1 MAKDDDFFD
10 KYVTN
15 TPNSKRKG
23 SVKKDLFG
31 AKSKSDEKKPEE
43 KVVQSQIDLDSTI
56 EEDLLKTKNSQKS
69 TRKTKVEADT
79 MEESKKKTTAKTKK
93 LLAI

>member
-23 SVKKDLFG
+23 SVKKDILG
-31 AKSKSDEKKPEE
+31 AKSKSDEKKPATKIE
-43 KVVQSQIDLDSTI
+43 QSKMDLDSTI
-56 EEDLLKTKNSQKS
+56 KEELVKTKTSKKT
-69 TRKTKVEADT
+69 TRKTEI
-79 MEESKKKTTAKTKK
+79 ESSATVDGKKKTTAKSNVTNEK
-93 LLAI
+93 